1 VPGATEP
8 RRAHWIPWNWSYEP
22 LGAVIEL
29 WELSPS
35 PLEEHPASALN
46 CRATS
51 RPLYSVHFKDLDF
64 IFIYGLG
71 GLPHVL
77 VPSEAR
83 EGIRF
88 PEPGVRGGCE
98 LPARLLGSEPGSS
111 VRAGY

>member
-1 VPGATEP
+1 
-8 RRAHWIPWNWSYEP
+8 
-22 LGAVIEL
+22 
-29 WELSPS
+29 
-35 PLEEHPASALN
+35 
-46 CRATS
+46 
-51 RPLYSVHFKDLDF
+51 LDF